1 MRSEQ
6 EEFTQGERLD
16 IAAGAVAGGCGC
28 FALLV
33 LLVVLVIF
41 VLFLVVLLWAL
52 LTSDSGVAQG
62 FGIVGVLVVATVIW
76 LFVDAYMNPGK
87 WRR

>member
-28 FALLV
+28 FAFLV
-33 LLVVLVIF
+33 LLVVLGIF
-41 VLFLVVLLWAL
+41 VLFLGLLLWAL

-62 FGIVGVLVVATVIW
+62 FGIVGVLVVAALIW
-76 LFVDAYMNPGK
+76 LFMAAYLNPGK